1 MGPDERLRRYQEVGA
16 DFIEAARARA
26 EEFLRD
32 IGALGEAT
40 GRQAGTTV
48 GDLRDSGRRG
58 TDQLFELIRREIAA
72 QLSGLGLATKADLSD
87 LERRLTGGSAAPAG
101 GTKPAAEKAAA
112 RKAATEKAATT
123 KAAATKAAAPKKA
136 ATKKAAGGAAKKA
149 AAARKAP
156 TARKAAAAKSS
167 AASKSAAA
175 KAASRTATAARK
187 AVRKTGGT
195 TS

>member
-72 QLSGLGLATKADLSD
+72 QLSGLGLATKADLAD
-87 LERRLTGGSAAPAG
+87 LERRLTGGSGAAAPAG
-101 GTKPAAEKAAA
+101 ATKPAAEKAA
-112 RKAATEKAATT
+112 T
-123 KAAATKAAAPKKA
+123 KKA
-136 ATKKAAGGAAKKA
+136 ATKKAAAKKAATKKAAAGAAKKA
-149 AAARKAP
+149 PA
-156 TARKAAAAKSS
+156 ARKAAAAKSS

-187 AVRKTGGT
+187 AVRQTGGT

>member
-16 DFIEAARARA
+16 DFIETARTRA

-32 IGALGEAT
+32 IGALGEAS

-48 GDLRDSGRRG
+48 GDLADSGRRG

-72 QLSGLGLATKADLSD
+72 QLSGLGLATKADLAD

-112 RKAATEKAATT
+112 RKAATEKAA
-123 KAAATKAAAPKKA
+123 APKKA
-136 ATKKAAGGAAKKA
+136 ATKKAATKKAAAGAAKKA

-187 AVRKTGGT
+187 AVRQTGGT

>member
-16 DFIEAARARA
+16 DFIETARTRA

-72 QLSGLGLATKADLSD
+72 QLSGLGLATKADLAD
-87 LERRLTGGSAAPAG
+87 LERRLTGGSGAAAPAG
-101 GTKPAAEKAAA
+101 ATKPAAAEKAAA
-112 RKAATEKAATT
+112 RKAAT
-123 KAAATKAAAPKKA
+123 KKA
-136 ATKKAAGGAAKKA
+136 ATKKAATKKAAAGAAKKA
-149 AAARKAP
+149 PA
-156 TARKAAAAKSS
+156 ARKAAAGKSTG
-167 AASKSAAA
+167 ASKSAAA

-187 AVRKTGGT
+187 AVRQTGGT

>member
-16 DFIEAARARA
+16 DFIETARTRA

-72 QLSGLGLATKADLSD
+72 QLSGLGLATKADLAD

-112 RKAATEKAATT
+112 RKATEKAATT
-123 KAAATKAAAPKKA
+123 KAAAPKKAATKKA

-149 AAARKAP
+149 GAARKAP

-187 AVRKTGGT
+187 AVRQTGGT

>member
-72 QLSGLGLATKADLSD
+72 QLSGLGLATKADLAD
-87 LERRLTGGSAAPAG
+87 LERRLTGGSGAAAPAG
-101 GTKPAAEKAAA
+101 ATKPAAEKAA
-112 RKAATEKAATT
+112 T
-123 KAAATKAAAPKKA
+123 KKA
-136 ATKKAAGGAAKKA
+136 ATKKAAAGAAKKA
-149 AAARKAP
+149 PA
-156 TARKAAAAKSS
+156 ARKAAAAKSS

-187 AVRKTGGT
+187 AVRQTGGT

>member
-16 DFIEAARARA
+16 DFLETARARA

-72 QLSGLGLATKADLSD
+72 QLSGLGLATKADL
-87 LERRLTGGSAAPAG
+87 
-101 GTKPAAEKAAA
+101 
-112 RKAATEKAATT
+112 
-123 KAAATKAAAPKKA
+123 
-136 ATKKAAGGAAKKA
+136 
-149 AAARKAP
+149 
-156 TARKAAAAKSS
+156 
-167 AASKSAAA
+167 
-175 KAASRTATAARK
+175 
-187 AVRKTGGT
+187 
-195 TS
+195 